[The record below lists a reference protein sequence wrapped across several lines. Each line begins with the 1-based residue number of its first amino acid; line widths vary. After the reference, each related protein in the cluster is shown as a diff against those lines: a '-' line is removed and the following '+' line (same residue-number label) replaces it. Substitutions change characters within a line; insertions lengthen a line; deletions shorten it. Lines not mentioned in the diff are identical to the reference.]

1 MKSASLNLVVIG
13 TAIVAGIL
21 YLSTFI
27 VDRTQYAV
35 EIRLGDPVTVHT
47 EPGLK
52 FKMPFLTKIFYVDRR
67 LLSYDADPGSVFTE
81 DKKEMIVDA
90 YSKWRVS
97 DPLLFYQTVRTLV
110 GAQSRLDDVIYSQTR
125 EVLGRYTLVEIVSGN
140 RREIREMITANSR
153 ESARSFGI
161 EIVDVRI
168 KRADLPEANSLAVY
182 GRMEAERRR
191 QAKLY
196 RSEGEEQA
204 LEIRSAA
211 DRDRAKILAEA
222 GRIAEEIRGQAE
234 ARAIDIYAQ
243 AYKQDPEFFAFQRS
257 HDAYRQTFQEDTTLL
272 LSSDHPFLRF
282 LRDEGSLLPAT
293 TSAAAA
299 AN

>member
-1 MKSASLNLVVIG
+1 MRSFSTNLLLIAGAVIIG
-13 TAIVAGIL
+13 IV

-35 EIRLGDPVTVHT
+35 EIRLGDPVSVHM

-52 FKMPFLTKIFYVDRR
+52 LKMPFLTKVFYVDNR

-90 YSKWRVS
+90 YSKWRVQ
-97 DPLLFYQTVRTLV
+97 DPLKFYETVRSLM
-110 GAQSRLDDVIYSQTR
+110 GAQSRLDDIIYSQTR
-125 EVLGRYTLVEIVSGN
+125 EVLGKHTLVEIVSGN
-140 RREIREMITANSR
+140 RIDIRDTITSNSKKAA
-153 ESARSFGI
+153 ESFGI

-196 RSEGEEQA
+196 RSEGEERS

-211 DRDRAKILAEA
+211 DRDRIKILAEA
-222 GRIAEEIRGQAE
+222 NKIAEELKGKADASATE
-234 ARAIDIYAQ
+234 IYAS
-243 AYKQDPEFFAFQRS
+243 AYELDPDFFEFQRS
-257 HDAYRQTFQEDTTLL
+257 HDAYRHSLREDTTLL
-272 LSSDHPFLRF
+272 LSSDQPFFRF
-282 LRDEGSLLPAT
+282 MKEEEGQVT
-293 TSAAAA
+293 RKRIE
-299 AN
+299 

>member
-1 MKSASLNLVVIG
+1 LLLIAGAVAVG
-13 TAIVAGIL
+13 IV

-35 EIRLGDPVTVHT
+35 EIRLGDPVSVHM

-52 FKMPFLTKIFYVDRR
+52 FKMPFLTKVFYVDNR

-90 YSKWRVS
+90 YSKWRVQ
-97 DPLLFYQTVRTLV
+97 DPLKFYETVRSLM
-110 GAQSRLDDVIYSQTR
+110 GAQSRLDDIIYSQTR
-125 EVLGRYTLVEIVSGN
+125 EVLGKHTLVEIVSGN
-140 RREIREMITANSR
+140 RIDIRDTITSNSKKAA
-153 ESARSFGI
+153 ESFGI

-196 RSEGEEQA
+196 RSEGEERS

-211 DRDRAKILAEA
+211 DRDRIKILAEA
-222 GRIAEEIRGQAE
+222 NKIAEELKGKADASATE
-234 ARAIDIYAQ
+234 IYAS
-243 AYKQDPEFFAFQRS
+243 AYELDPDFFEFQRS
-257 HDAYRQTFQEDTTLL
+257 HDAYRHSLREDTTLL
-272 LSSDHPFLRF
+272 LSSDQPFFRF
-282 LRDEGSLLPAT
+282 MKEEEGQVT
-293 TSAAAA
+293 RKRIE
-299 AN
+299 

>member
-1 MKSASLNLVVIG
+1 MRSFSTNLLFIAGAVAIG
-13 TAIVAGIL
+13 IV

-35 EIRLGDPVTVHT
+35 EIRLGDPVSVHM

-52 FKMPFLTKIFYVDRR
+52 FKMPFLTKVFYVDNR

-90 YSKWRVS
+90 YSKWKVS
-97 DPLLFYQTVRTLV
+97 DPLKFYETVRSLM
-110 GAQSRLDDVIYSQTR
+110 GAQSRLDDIIYSQTR
-125 EVLGRYTLVEIVSGN
+125 EVLGKHTLVEIVSGN
-140 RREIREMITANSR
+140 RIDIRDTITSNSKKAA
-153 ESARSFGI
+153 ESFGI

-196 RSEGEEQA
+196 RSEGEERS

-211 DRDRAKILAEA
+211 DRDRIKILAEA
-222 GRIAEEIRGQAE
+222 NKIAEE
-234 ARAIDIYAQ
+234 
-243 AYKQDPEFFAFQRS
+243 
-257 HDAYRQTFQEDTTLL
+257 
-272 LSSDHPFLRF
+272 
-282 LRDEGSLLPAT
+282 
-293 TSAAAA
+293 
-299 AN
+299 